1 MLETVAGWAE
11 FGLALLAFFGS
22 HAIPSFGGLR
32 LHLIERLG
40 RATYLACYS
49 VISML
54 LLIWLI
60 AAAARAPFVELW
72 PFEDWQRLVPAAL
85 MPVASCLV
93 LFGLLRPNPLSLSP
107 APSRAFDPEAPG
119 VAGLVRHPIL
129 WATLLWSISH
139 LPPNG
144 DVAHVILFT
153 LFAALS
159 ITGMIAIDARRRAQL
174 GPERWSRMAARTSLL
189 PGGALLSGWRPRP
202 TAGDVALL
210 CLGLAAYVALV
221 LAHPLFAGVPAMAL

>member
-32 LHLIERLG
+32 QHLIGRLG

-49 VISML
+49 VVSAL

-60 AAAARAPFVELW
+60 AAAARAPFVEIW
-72 PFEDWQRLVPAAL
+72 PFAEWQRLVPAVL
-85 MPVASCLV
+85 MPVASCLAV
-93 LFGLLRPNPLSLSP
+93 FGLCRPNPLSLSP
-107 APSRAFDPEAPG
+107 VPPRTFDPIAPG
-119 VAGLVRHPIL
+119 VAGLVRHPVL

-159 ITGMIAIDARRRAQL
+159 IIGMIAIDARRRAQL
-174 GPERWSRMAARTSLL
+174 GPELWSRMAARTSLL
-189 PGGALLSGWRPRP
+189 PGVALLSGWRPRP
-202 TAGDVALL
+202 AAGDVALF
-210 CLGLAAYVALV
+210 CLGLATYAAVV
-221 LAHPLFAGVPAMAL
+221 LSHPLFAGVPAIAL